1 MARPAKYQG
10 INSPIVK
17 KLVEGFK
24 SGFTIEESCHYA
36 GISKQTF
43 YSWKAQNEEFLD
55 EIEASQS
62 FLIMEAKKILK
73 KSMLKECKFEQA
85 LKFLQKRQP
94 KKYNPSPTTVED
106 KKDFNIAWNTT
117 YTYENKEEM
126 EREEARANKERKN

>member
-1 MARPAKYQG
+1 MARPTKYQG

-17 KLVEGFK
+17 KLIEGFK
-24 SGFTIEESCHYA
+24 NDFTIEESCYYA

-43 YSWKAQNEEFLD
+43 YNWKEQNKEFLD

-73 KSMLKECKFEQA
+73 KSMLEGGKFEQV

-94 KKYNPSPTTVED
+94 KIYEPLLKKED
-106 KKDFNIAWNTT
+106 KKENNFIINW
-117 YTYENKEEM
+117 YEEETHEDPNK
-126 EREEARANKERKN
+126 KL